1 MANLVARV
9 QTGKHEAICINCL
22 WFYRTTPH
30 SPAQCRRNA
39 PTSNY
44 LDGFPSV
51 YDHAW
56 CGQFELN
63 SPERYKLE
71 HVKKRTT
78 KVTNAKGPTKR
89 KSSRR
94 KEVGSV

>member
-1 MANLVARV
+1 LQGQPRV
-9 QTGKHEAICINCL
+9 
-22 WFYRTTPH
+22 F
-30 SPAQCRRNA
+30 
-39 PTSNY
+39 
-44 LDGFPSV
+44 D
-51 YDHAW
+51 DDW

-71 HVKKRTT
+71 HVNKRTT

-94 KEVGSV
+94 KEAGSV

>member
-1 MANLVARV
+1 MSHLVARV
-9 QTGKHEAICINCL
+9 QTVNHEVKCTSCL
-22 WFYRTTPH
+22 WFYRVAPN
-30 SPAQCRRNA
+30 SSGQCRRNA
-39 PTSNY
+39 PTADY
-44 LDGFPSV
+44 LQGQPRVFD
-51 YDHAW
+51 DDW

-71 HVKKRTT
+71 HVNKRTT

-94 KEVGSV
+94 KEAGSV